1 VANLVELALSTVIYN
16 QTLRNHSMRGNS
28 PSTFQ
33 ASLMEGDCLPRML
46 EANGKGMK
54 TSIQFLAKGEKKR
67 SAPLPKGAAT

>member
-1 VANLVELALSTVIYN
+1 
-16 QTLRNHSMRGNS
+16 
-28 PSTFQ
+28 
-33 ASLMEGDCLPRML
+33 ML